1 MEGILSFDFSILNWI
16 QDTLRCGFMDVLMA
30 VFSYLGEWGAVWIV
44 LGVAMLFPKKTRA
57 TGAILLAA
65 LILCTLVGEVTI
77 KNIVARPR
85 PFSFNDFPLIIK
97 APSGYSFPSVH
108 SCIAFSSAVILLVRD
123 RRFGIPALFLA
134 ALIAFSRLYNYVHF
148 PTDVFCGII
157 LGIICAVVTLFVF
170 KKTGLTEKLS
180 KN

>member
-1 MEGILSFDFSILNWI
+1 
-16 QDTLRCGFMDVLMA
+16 MDVLMT

-44 LGVAMLFPKKTRA
+44 LGAAMLFPKKTRA

-85 PFSFNDFPLIIK
+85 PFTYNDFPLIIK

-157 LGIICAVVTLFVF
+157 LGIICAFVTMIVF
-170 KKTGLTEKLS
+170 NKTGLTKKLS
-180 KN
+180 

>member
-1 MEGILSFDFSILNWI
+1 
-16 QDTLRCGFMDVLMA
+16 MDVLMT

-85 PFSFNDFPLIIK
+85 PFTYNDFPLIIK
-97 APSGYSFPSVH
+97 TPSGYSFPSVH
-108 SCIAFSSAVILLVRD
+108 SCIAFSSAVVLLVRD
-123 RRFGIPALFLA
+123 RRFGIPALFLRRFGIPALFLA

-170 KKTGLTEKLS
+170 KKTGLTKKLS
-180 KN
+180 

>member
-1 MEGILSFDFSILNWI
+1 
-16 QDTLRCGFMDVLMA
+16 MDVLMA

-77 KNIVARPR
+77 KTIVA
-85 PFSFNDFPLIIK
+85 S
-97 APSGYSFPSVH
+97 PSGYSFPSVH

>member
-1 MEGILSFDFSILNWI
+1 MKKKEL
-16 QDTLRCGFMDVLMA
+16 LRNKTNGKGFNMRNKN
-30 VFSYLGEWGAVWIV
+30 G
-44 LGVAMLFPKKTRA
+44 KKIT
-57 TGAILLAA
+57 
-65 LILCTLVGEVTI
+65 
-77 KNIVARPR
+77 
-85 PFSFNDFPLIIK
+85 
-97 APSGYSFPSVH
+97 
-108 SCIAFSSAVILLVRD
+108 
-123 RRFGIPALFLA
+123 ALFLA